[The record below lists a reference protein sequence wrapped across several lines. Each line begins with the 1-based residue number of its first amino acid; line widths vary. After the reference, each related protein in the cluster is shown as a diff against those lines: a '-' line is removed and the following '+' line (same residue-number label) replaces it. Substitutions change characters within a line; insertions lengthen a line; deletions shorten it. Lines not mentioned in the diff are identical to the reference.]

1 MAVKP
6 YLNAHKNLEQSVRE
20 YRGIIKV
27 FNKKKNTENAERPG
41 LVVLNKPS
49 SVVSEQFR
57 TVRTNIQFSMV
68 DETLR
73 TIVVTSAGPAA
84 GKSTIAANFA
94 ATFASDEKK
103 VLLVDSDLRKPTV
116 HKTFKVR
123 NNDGLTTLLTDRNAH
138 LEDVIYRTHSDGL
151 YILTSGAIPPNPAEL
166 LASKRME
173 EIKQEMLDYF
183 DMIIFDVPPLLA
195 VTDAQV
201 MASKTDGVL
210 FVIPKGKA
218 NKEEVIKAKDLLD
231 KVQANV
237 LGAVLNRVDKAD
249 DSYYYYYGE

>member
-1 MAVKP
+1 M
-6 YLNAHKNLEQSVRE
+6 
-20 YRGIIKV
+20 
-27 FNKKKNTENAERPG
+27 FNKKKSVESAERPG

-57 TVRTNIQFSMV
+57 TVKTNIQFSMV

-73 TIVVTSAGPAA
+73 TIVVTSAGPAS
-84 GKSTIAANFA
+84 GKSTIAANLA
-94 ATFASDEKK
+94 ATFASNEKK
-103 VLLVDSDLRKPTV
+103 VLLVDADLRKPTV

-123 NNDGLTTLLTDRNAH
+123 NNDGLTTLLTDRNAS
-138 LEDVIYRTHSDGL
+138 LEEVIYRTHSDGL
-151 YILTSGAIPPNPAEL
+151 YVLTSGAIPPNPAEL

-173 EIKQEMLDYF
+173 EIRQEMLDYF
-183 DMIIFDVPPLLA
+183 DLIIFDTPPLLA

-201 MASKTDGVL
+201 MASRSEGVI
-210 FVIPKGKA
+210 FVIPQGQA
-218 NKEEVIKAKDLLD
+218 NKEEVIKAKDLLE

-237 LGAVLNRVDKAD
+237 LGAILNRVDKSD